1 MQRNA
6 SLQVLVE
13 ELNTALAPTV
23 LTEPRVAIVQEKVAK
38 VNLVIHF
45 YSGAENLES
54 SKTEIKGLY
63 ASPKLL
69 DYVLVLAEISY
80 SLKDGD
86 SLSYTEAIERLR
98 TGWPTDSLLNSVL
111 CNLVDLKPKPP
122 TDNDSPPER

>member
-1 MQRNA
+1 
-6 SLQVLVE
+6 
-13 ELNTALAPTV
+13 
-23 LTEPRVAIVQEKVAK
+23 
-38 VNLVIHF
+38 
-45 YSGAENLES
+45 
-54 SKTEIKGLY
+54 
-63 ASPKLL
+63 L

-86 SLSYTEAIERLR
+86 SISYTEAIERLR

>member
-1 MQRNA
+1 MQPNA

-13 ELNTALAPTV
+13 ELNTAVAPTV
-23 LTEPRVAIVQEKVAK
+23 LTEPKVAIVLEKVAK
-38 VNLVIHF
+38 VNLIIHF

-54 SKTEIKGLY
+54 SKTKIEGLY

-98 TGWPTDSLLNSVL
+98 TGWPTDSLLNSVW

-122 TDNDSPPER
+122 TVNDSSPER

>member
-1 MQRNA
+1 MQPNA

-13 ELNTALAPTV
+13 ELNTAVAPTV
-23 LTEPRVAIVQEKVAK
+23 LTEPRVAIVLEKVAK
-38 VNLVIHF
+38 VNLIIHF

-63 ASPKLL
+63 VSPKLL
-69 DYVLVLAEISY
+69 DYVSVLAEISY

-86 SLSYTEAIERLR
+86 SLSYTVAIERLR
-98 TGWPTDSLLNSVL
+98 TGWPTDSLLNSVW

>member
-1 MQRNA
+1 M
-6 SLQVLVE
+6 
-13 ELNTALAPTV
+13 
-23 LTEPRVAIVQEKVAK
+23 LTEPKVAIVLEKIAK
-38 VNLVIHF
+38 VNLIIHF

-98 TGWPTDSLLNSVL
+98 AGWPTDSLLNSVL
-111 CNLVDLKPKPP
+111 CNLVDLKTNPP
-122 TDNDSPPER
+122 SVNDSPPER

>member
-1 MQRNA
+1 MQPNA

-13 ELNTALAPTV
+13 ELNTAVAPTV
-23 LTEPRVAIVQEKVAK
+23 LTEPRVAIVLEKVAK
-38 VNLVIHF
+38 VNLIIHF

-98 TGWPTDSLLNSVL
+98 AGWPTDSLLNSVL
-111 CNLVDLKPKPP
+111 CNLVDLKTNPP
-122 TDNDSPPER
+122 SVNDSPPER